1 MTAPTDSPPPL
12 GIVPS
17 VNTPFTADDQL
28 DTEGLTRLADHLVDS
43 GCAGTLILAVAG
55 ETGRLTPDERDLLAE
70 TVLARIGSRLP
81 VIVGL
86 TAESWEES
94 LARAELARRLGA
106 WAVLW
111 QPPPETAE
119 AELAAGLEDLAR
131 AGPGAVMLQD
141 LDWGGGGF
149 PIETILRL
157 HREIPAFQ
165 AIKVETVPAGPK
177 YSALLEATGGA
188 LHVSGGW
195 AVSQMTDAL
204 ARGVHAFMP
213 TGMEPIYS
221 EIFRRHRAGQ
231 IEDARALF
239 ERILPVL
246 AFANQHI
253 DVSIRFFKRLR
264 QASGLFATDRC
275 RPPVPKFDAIQAAE
289 CDRLLRLAQNVESE
303 LTAGT

>member
-1 MTAPTDSPPPL
+1 MTAPTDPPPPR

-17 VNTPFTADDQL
+17 LNTPFTADDQL
-28 DTEGLTRLADHLVDS
+28 DTDSLVRLADHLVES
-43 GCAGTLILAVAG
+43 GCAGALILAVAG
-55 ETGRLTPDERDLLAE
+55 ETARLSPDERDLLAE

-94 LARAELARRLGA
+94 LARAELARRSGA

-119 AELAAGLEDLAR
+119 ADLATGLEDLAR
-131 AGPGAVMLQD
+131 AGPGTVMLQD

-157 HREIPAFQ
+157 HRQIPAFR

-177 YSALLEATGGA
+177 YAALLEATGGA

-195 AVSQMTDAL
+195 AVGQMMDAL

-213 TGMEPIYS
+213 TGMEPIYG

-231 IEDARALF
+231 IDDARALF

-253 DVSIRFFKRLR
+253 DVSIRFFKQLR
-264 QASGLFATDRC
+264 HASGLFATDRC
-275 RPPVPKFDAIQAAE
+275 RPPVPEFDAIQAAE
-289 CDRLLRLAQNVESE
+289 CDRLLRLALDVEE
-303 LTAGT
+303 GLRADR